1 MNAKER
7 EKAEAREF
15 LLQQIGIKPGDTIYT
30 SLEHV
35 SRSGMY
41 RVIKLFH
48 IQNNE
53 PFDISYMAAK
63 LLEGYDERHNGCRA
77 GGCGMDMGFHLVY
90 SLAWA
95 LFGRDGYECLGE
107 KCPASDHVNN
117 WEGPRGAG
125 VIHTESGYALRQ
137 KWL

>member
-1 MNAKER
+1 MNAKE
-7 EKAEAREF
+7 KAQAEAKEF
-15 LLQQIGIKPGDTIYT
+15 LLKQIGIKPGDTIYT
-30 SLEHV
+30 SLIHV

-41 RVIKLFH
+41 RVIGLFH

-53 PFDISYMAAK
+53 PYDISWAAAK
-63 LLEGYDERHNGCRA
+63 LLEGYDERHSGCKA
-77 GGCGMDMGFHLVY
+77 SGCGMDMGFALVY
-90 SLAWA
+90 NLSWA
-95 LFGRDGYECLGE
+95 LFGRDGWECIGE

-125 VIHTESGYALRQ
+125 VIHHESGYALRQ